1 MSESENEQK
10 LANEFKSRFLE
21 TQDRNRLKR
30 LLAKR
35 LRDCGW
41 KDKIK
46 KRCVDKIRTEGVEN
60 IKLDQLEESIL
71 THGRE
76 AVPDDVKV
84 EILQQISS
92 FLDKHISQPQLE
104 KNLK

>member
-10 LANEFKSRFLE
+10 LASELKSRILE
-21 TQDRNRLKR
+21 TQERNKLKR
-30 LLAKR
+30 LLTKR

-46 KRCVDKIRTEGVEN
+46 KRCVDKIRTEGVEH
-60 IKLDQLEESIL
+60 IKLDQLEEYVL
-71 THGRE
+71 KHGRE

-84 EILQQISS
+84 EMLQQISS
-92 FLDKHISQPQLE
+92 YLDKHVSQLE
-104 KNLK
+104 KNIK